1 MELDPSNSRMQD
13 LEDRID
19 LQLDIVATLVREGS
33 NELEAI
39 QLLNALTNEMISAEL
54 ELGQLGDTS
63 TGGHPGGGR
72 AARMR
77 RDHGVYNPEELQI
90 LGRLLD
96 QAVAALPPALRTP
109 ANQMRI
115 ARLILARAAG

>member
-1 MELDPSNSRMQD
+1 MQD
-13 LEDRID
+13 LEDRIE

-39 QLLNALTNEMISAEL
+39 QLLNALTNEMVSAEL

-63 TGGHPGGGR
+63 TGGHPGGER

-77 RDHGVYNPEELQI
+77 RDQGVYNPEELQI

-109 ANQMRI
+109 ANQMWI

>member
-1 MELDPSNSRMQD
+1 MELDPSNSRMQE

-54 ELGQLGDTS
+54 ELGRLGDTS
-63 TGGHPGGGR
+63 TGDHPGDGR

-77 RDHGVYNPEELQI
+77 RDPGVYNPEELQI

>member
-1 MELDPSNSRMQD
+1 MQD

-54 ELGQLGDTS
+54 ELGRLGDTS
-63 TGGHPGGGR
+63 TGDHPGGGR

-77 RDHGVYNPEELQI
+77 RDPGVYNPEELQI